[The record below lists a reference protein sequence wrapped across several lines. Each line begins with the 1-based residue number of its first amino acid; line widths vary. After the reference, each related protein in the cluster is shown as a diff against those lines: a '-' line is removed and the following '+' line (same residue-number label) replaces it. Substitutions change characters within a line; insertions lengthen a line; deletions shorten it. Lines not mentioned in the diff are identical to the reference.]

1 VRLALVYP
9 PERDLMHPREGG
21 RKVFGQRLSRRDF
34 LRGSAIT
41 AASIPT
47 ASALL
52 AACGGRPESGGTD
65 TAALTDPA
73 RRDNPIT
80 YDINEHNGDLLIE
93 SGLKNEGGPLEIFN
107 WEEYINPTEVKRF
120 EDAFGVQV
128 NITTFTSMVDAVTR
142 LTTREQSYDVIMGLT
157 PDFVGRLILLD
168 LLRPL
173 QHSYIP
179 NLEANIWPSFSAP
192 DQPFYDVGSHYTV
205 PYTIYTTGV
214 GYRVDKGPTD
224 HITMD
229 LSYLEE
235 AVPAM
240 DNPYDLLW
248 DPKFKGYSHML
259 DDYRSSPGL
268 AMLRR
273 DPNADL
279 NTGDP
284 AVINQARD
292 DLVEAI
298 QTVGTKFDVN
308 DYVDMPEGTAYVHAA
323 WSGDLASVVYYYPS
337 WSPRDMI
344 RYWYPE
350 DGAGMI
356 GNDTIA
362 LLANGKNPVL
372 SHTFLNYMLDFAAGM
387 RNFKWNG
394 YIPPQKKIT
403 SPSMVV
409 KGSPDAIAEFAI
421 IAPGMVNCI
430 PKESDF
436 IRGSE
441 NLELTSEVDKLWKDA
456 WEVVQTT

>member
-1 VRLALVYP
+1 
-9 PERDLMHPREGG
+9 MHPREGG
-21 RKVFGQRLSRRDF
+21 RKIFGQPVSRRDF

-52 AACGGRPESGGTD
+52 AACGGKPGQEDEQLASS
-65 TAALTDPA
+65 LNDPA
-73 RRDNPIT
+73 RRDNPKT
-80 YDINEHNGDLLIE
+80 YDVNQDLLLE
-93 SGLKNEGGPLEIFN
+93 PGLKNEGGPLEIFN
-107 WEEYINPTEVKRF
+107 WEEYINPTEVGRF

-128 NITTFTSMVDAVTR
+128 NITTFTTMVDAVTR

-157 PDFVGRLILLD
+157 KDFVGRIILLD

-173 QHSYIP
+173 THSYLP
-179 NLEANIWPSFSAP
+179 NLDANIWPSLGGGDP
-192 DQPFYDVGSHYTV
+192 TKPFYDVGSNYTV

-214 GYRVDKGPTD
+214 GYRIDQGPTD

-229 LSYLEE
+229 LSYLED
-235 AVPAM
+235 AIPAM

-259 DDYRSSPGL
+259 DDYREAPAM
-268 AMLRR
+268 AMLRKGHV
-273 DPNADL
+273 DT

-284 AVINQARD
+284 AIINEARD

-308 DYVDMPEGTAYVHAA
+308 DYVDMPEGRSYVHQA
-323 WSGDLASVVYYYPS
+323 WSGDLVSVPYYYPS
-337 WSPRDMI
+337 WSTRDQI

-350 DGAGMI
+350 TGVGAI
-356 GNDTIA
+356 GSDTIGI
-362 LLANGKNPVL
+362 LANGKNPVL
-372 SHTFLNYMLDFAAGM
+372 AHTFLNYMLDFDAAM

-394 YIPPQKKIT
+394 YIPPQTRIT
-403 SPSMVV
+403 SRTMVV
-409 KGSPDAIAEFAI
+409 RGAPDALPDYAI
-421 IAPGMVNCI
+421 V
-430 PKESDF
+430 PKGLVTAVPMESDF
-436 IRGSE
+436 IKGVE
-441 NLELTSEVDKLWKDA
+441 QLELKPEVDNLWKDA

>member
-1 VRLALVYP
+1 
-9 PERDLMHPREGG
+9 MHPREGG

-284 AVINQARD
+284 AVINAARD

>member
-1 VRLALVYP
+1 
-9 PERDLMHPREGG
+9 MHPREGG